1 MICSVSHFF
10 VLSLLQRGCF
20 LHVFQARNFYTV
32 FCMKRY
38 FPARN
43 RIFLTQIGRQA
54 SSNCVL
60 TPGWRHNGL
69 RRSRE
74 GWQMPAEVRK
84 LAMKPHSTLLLN
96 FLMTVL
102 GLIGICLHSFY
113 ILTFCRQFLLVLIHK
128 VCNKAY
134 KTAKRKIISCL
145 YLHFSC
151 YIFCFISICVYLQRI
166 SKQKS
171 AKHPY

>member
-1 MICSVSHFF
+1 M
-10 VLSLLQRGCF
+10 
-20 LHVFQARNFYTV
+20 
-32 FCMKRY
+32 
-38 FPARN
+38 P
-43 RIFLTQIGRQA
+43 GRQLYA
-54 SSNCVL
+54 RLC
-60 TPGWRHNGL
+60 
-69 RRSRE
+69 RSPYAFSRAKR
-74 GWQMPAEVRK
+74 QMTAEVRK
-84 LAMKPHSTLLLN
+84 LAKKPHSTLVLN

-128 VCNKAY
+128 VCNKTY

-166 SKQKS
+166 SKQKARS
-171 AKHPY
+171 ILINQTKYYYES